1 MVRKRIEDLVRE
13 EAQKS
18 SQSEDD
24 AIQAADTEQ
33 PLQPEVL
40 EPEEADSR
48 SATAKRVSSTK
59 ADLETTVKELKAA
72 LQASE
77 ADNRSWQQKTA
88 TLQSDLQEQKTVVE
102 KLQVELEQA
111 KQVILKLTESNSV
124 PPKTEN
130 KSTLATKTENK
141 SSQATKTEN
150 KSFQATKTEN
160 KSTKP
165 AYLPVKRIPEYSVG
179 PNYASNQIT
188 DKDIGWV
195 D

>member
-18 SQSEDD
+18 SQSEDG
-24 AIQAADTEQ
+24 AKAADTAQ

-40 EPEEADSR
+40 EPEEADSG
-48 SATAKRVSSTK
+48 SATARRASSTK
-59 ADLETTVKELKAA
+59 AELETTVKELKAA

-77 ADNRSWQQKTA
+77 ADNKSWQQKTA
-88 TLQSDLQEQKTVVE
+88 TLQSDLQEQKTLVE

-111 KQVILKLTESNSV
+111 KQVILKLTESSSV
-124 PPKTEN
+124 P
-130 KSTLATKTENK
+130 TKTENK

-150 KSFQATKTEN
+150 KSSQVIKTEN

-179 PNYASNQIT
+179 PNYPSNQIT

>member
-18 SQSEDD
+18 RQPEDD
-24 AIQAADTEQ
+24 AKAADTEQ

-40 EPEEADSR
+40 EPEETESG
-48 SATAKRVSSTK
+48 SAAKRASTK

-77 ADNRSWQQKTA
+77 ADNKSWQQKTA

-124 PPKTEN
+124 PPKAEN
-130 KSTLATKTENK
+130 KSSQASKTENR

-150 KSFQATKTEN
+150 NSTLATKTEN

-179 PNYASNQIT
+179 PNYPSNQIT

>member
-18 SQSEDD
+18 RQPEDD
-24 AIQAADTEQ
+24 AKAADTEQ

-40 EPEEADSR
+40 EPEEADSGAAAR
-48 SATAKRVSSTK
+48 RISSTK
-59 ADLETTVKELKAA
+59 ADLEATVKELKAA

-77 ADNRSWQQKTA
+77 GDNRSWQQKTA

-124 PPKTEN
+124 PPKAEN
-130 KSTLATKTENK
+130 KSSQVTKTENRSSQAIKTENK
-141 SSQATKTEN
+141 SS
-150 KSFQATKTEN
+150 QATKTEN

-179 PNYASNQIT
+179 PNYPSNQIT

>member
-18 SQSEDD
+18 PQSEDD
-24 AIQAADTEQ
+24 AVQAADTEK

-40 EPEEADSR
+40 EPEETDSGA
-48 SATAKRVSSTK
+48 ATARRVSSTK
-59 ADLETTVKELKAA
+59 ADLEATVKELKAA

-77 ADNRSWQQKTA
+77 GDNRSWQQKTA

-130 KSTLATKTENK
+130 KSTLATKTENR

>member
-18 SQSEDD
+18 RQPEDD
-24 AIQAADTEQ
+24 AKAADTEQ

-40 EPEEADSR
+40 EPEETESG
-48 SATAKRVSSTK
+48 SAAKRASTK

-77 ADNRSWQQKTA
+77 GDNKSWQQKTA

-124 PPKTEN
+124 PPKAEN
-130 KSTLATKTENK
+130 KSSQASKTENR

-150 KSFQATKTEN
+150 NSTLATKTEN

-179 PNYASNQIT
+179 PNYPSNQIT

>member
-18 SQSEDD
+18 PQSEDD
-24 AIQAADTEQ
+24 AVQAADTEK

-40 EPEEADSR
+40 EPEEADSGA
-48 SATAKRVSSTK
+48 ATARRVSSTK
-59 ADLETTVKELKAA
+59 ADLEATVKELKAA

-77 ADNRSWQQKTA
+77 GDNRSWQQKTA

-124 PPKTEN
+124 PPK
-130 KSTLATKTENK
+130 AENK

-150 KSFQATKTEN
+150 RSSQATKTENNSTLATKTEN

-179 PNYASNQIT
+179 PNYPSNQIT

>member
-1 MVRKRIEDLVRE
+1 MVRKRI
-13 EAQKS
+13 
-18 SQSEDD
+18 
-24 AIQAADTEQ
+24 
-33 PLQPEVL
+33 EVL
-40 EPEEADSR
+40 EPEEADSGAAAR
-48 SATAKRVSSTK
+48 RISSTK
-59 ADLETTVKELKAA
+59 ADLEATVKELKAA

-77 ADNRSWQQKTA
+77 GDNRSWQQKTA

-124 PPKTEN
+124 PPK
-130 KSTLATKTENK
+130 AENK

-150 KSFQATKTEN
+150 RSSQATKTENNSTLATKTEN

-179 PNYASNQIT
+179 PNYPSNQIT

>member
-18 SQSEDD
+18 RQPEDD
-24 AIQAADTEQ
+24 AKAADTEQ

-40 EPEEADSR
+40 EPEETESG
-48 SATAKRVSSTK
+48 SAAKRASTK

-77 ADNRSWQQKTA
+77 ADNKSWQQKTA

-130 KSTLATKTENK
+130 KSSQVTKTENRSTLATKTENR
-141 SSQATKTEN
+141 ST
-150 KSFQATKTEN
+150 QATKTEN

-179 PNYASNQIT
+179 PNYPSNQIT

>member
-18 SQSEDD
+18 PQSEDD
-24 AIQAADTEQ
+24 AVQAADTEK

-40 EPEEADSR
+40 EPEEADSGAAAR
-48 SATAKRVSSTK
+48 RISSTK
-59 ADLETTVKELKAA
+59 ADLEATVKELKAA

-77 ADNRSWQQKTA
+77 GDNRSWQQKTA

-124 PPKTEN
+124 PPK
-130 KSTLATKTENK
+130 AENK

-150 KSFQATKTEN
+150 RSSQATKTENNSTLATKTEN

>member
-18 SQSEDD
+18 PQSEDD
-24 AIQAADTEQ
+24 AVQAADTEK

-40 EPEEADSR
+40 EPEEADSGA
-48 SATAKRVSSTK
+48 ATARRVSSTK
-59 ADLETTVKELKAA
+59 ADLEATVKELKAA

-77 ADNRSWQQKTA
+77 GDNRSWQQKTA

-124 PPKTEN
+124 PPK
-130 KSTLATKTENK
+130 AENK
-141 SSQATKTEN
+141 SSQVTKTEN
-150 KSFQATKTEN
+150 RSSQAIKT
-160 KSTKP
+160 
-165 AYLPVKRIPEYSVG
+165 
-179 PNYASNQIT
+179 
-188 DKDIGWV
+188 
-195 D
+195 

>member
-1 MVRKRIEDLVRE
+1 M
-13 EAQKS
+13 
-18 SQSEDD
+18 
-24 AIQAADTEQ
+24 
-33 PLQPEVL
+33 
-40 EPEEADSR
+40 
-48 SATAKRVSSTK
+48 
-59 ADLETTVKELKAA
+59 
-72 LQASE
+72 
-77 ADNRSWQQKTA
+77 
-88 TLQSDLQEQKTVVE
+88 
-102 KLQVELEQA
+102 
-111 KQVILKLTESNSV
+111 ILKLTESNSV

-130 KSTLATKTENK
+130 KSTLATKTENR

>member
-18 SQSEDD
+18 PQSEDD
-24 AIQAADTEQ
+24 AVQAADTEK

-40 EPEEADSR
+40 EPEEADSGA
-48 SATAKRVSSTK
+48 ATARRVSSTK
-59 ADLETTVKELKAA
+59 ADLEATVKELKAA

-77 ADNRSWQQKTA
+77 GDNRSWQQKTA

-124 PPKTEN
+124 PPKAENRSTLATKTEN
-130 KSTLATKTENK
+130 RSTLATKTENK
-141 SSQATKTEN
+141 STL
-150 KSFQATKTEN
+150 ATKTEN

-179 PNYASNQIT
+179 PNYPSNQIT